1 MNDEQLRKLAR
12 DYTARL
18 DTQTVRF
25 GYSEDFYTYLV
36 SDCSEDEIQ
45 DYLDDV
51 NAPLTLDQIDARIQY
66 AQTEINALHREIKAL
81 RKQYILLVAQQLQEQ
96 LEC

>member
-25 GYSEDFYTYLV
+25 GYSEEFYTYLV
-36 SDCSEDEIQ
+36 SDCSDDEIQ

-51 NAPLTLDQIDARIQY
+51 NAPLTLEQIDARIQY
-66 AQTEINALHREIKAL
+66 VQTEVNALHRQIKAL
-81 RKQYILLVAQQLQEQ
+81 RKQYILLAAQQLKEQ
-96 LEC
+96 LT